1 MTKAVLA
8 AITLSALL
16 CACASSEIVWTKK
29 GGRVTT
35 EDVRADAGQCQAQA
49 YGDPVVTRVRSV
61 FAYNTCMR
69 EKGWYQVEIPT
80 LRYDI
85 GL

>member
-35 EDVRADAGQCQAQA
+35 EDVRADAIKFDAVRMAEPTGYRVIIDRISHDIPFYRA
-49 YGDPVVTRVRSV
+49 YLKNAIWKSAGV
-61 FAYNTCMR
+61 
-69 EKGWYQVEIPT
+69 
-80 LRYDI
+80 
-85 GL
+85 